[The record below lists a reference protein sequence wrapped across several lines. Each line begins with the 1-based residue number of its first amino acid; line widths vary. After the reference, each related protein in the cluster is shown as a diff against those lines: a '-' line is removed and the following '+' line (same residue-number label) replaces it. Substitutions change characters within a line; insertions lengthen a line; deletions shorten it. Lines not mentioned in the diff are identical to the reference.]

1 MNRKDLA
8 ELNIGRDRK
17 KERGRQKE
25 RERDLIV
32 NISTIYMQEV
42 HPHTGAPGRNNY
54 IFIFP
59 QHKVGKLDEC

>member
-1 MNRKDLA
+1 MNRKDQA

-17 KERGRQKE
+17 KEGGRD
-25 RERDLIV
+25 RERYLIV

-42 HPHTGAPGRNNY
+42 HPHTGAPGLNNY

-59 QHKVGKLDEC
+59 QHKGGKLDEC